1 MLTEQI
7 INGLT
12 IGSMYALI
20 AIGYTMV
27 FGVLE
32 LVNFAHGSVY
42 MFSSYITWVLY
53 PLVLPHFWQAFLASI
68 LVTGLVGCLIDVI
81 GLRRLRQKKAPKI
94 AALISTLG
102 MSTILEQ
109 IVQIVWGT
117 DAKPFP
123 MVLNFGS
130 VRLLGCTVKV
140 SQLVILFTAIG
151 LMAVLSLFIYRTSLG
166 KAMQAV
172 AQDAEAA
179 RIMGVPVERIITLTF
194 MLGSA
199 LAAVAGTLVATYYQ
213 SIDTGMG
220 FTVGMKALSSA
231 VLGGVGN
238 LPGAMVGGLLV
249 GLIETL
255 GAVYVSSGYRN
266 AIAFVILIAIILVKP
281 NGLFGKAQITKV

>member
-1 MLTEQI
+1 
-7 INGLT
+7 
-12 IGSMYALI
+12 
-20 AIGYTMV
+20 
-27 FGVLE
+27 
-32 LVNFAHGSVY
+32 
-42 MFSSYITWVLY
+42 
-53 PLVLPHFWQAFLASI
+53 
-68 LVTGLVGCLIDVI
+68 
-81 GLRRLRQKKAPKI
+81 
-94 AALISTLG
+94 

-179 RIMGVPVERIITLTF
+179 RIMGVPVECIITLTF

>member
-53 PLVLPHFWQAFLASI
+53 PSVLPHFWQAFLASI

-179 RIMGVPVERIITLTF
+179 RIMGVPV
-194 MLGSA
+194 
-199 LAAVAGTLVATYYQ
+199 
-213 SIDTGMG
+213 
-220 FTVGMKALSSA
+220 
-231 VLGGVGN
+231 
-238 LPGAMVGGLLV
+238 
-249 GLIETL
+249 
-255 GAVYVSSGYRN
+255 
-266 AIAFVILIAIILVKP
+266 
-281 NGLFGKAQITKV
+281 